1 MKRFGPALLLIPI
14 LFSCDQRAA
23 KAVSCA
29 ISDEKLSVAFTDPER
44 ARDYLT
50 KLADRLK
57 TGEPKAAGEA
67 AELVATIVECLR

>member
-1 MKRFGPALLLIPI
+1 MKSLTIVLAALLIS
-14 LFSCDQRAA
+14 SCDQKAA

-29 ISDEKLSVAFTDPER
+29 IADEKLSVAFTDPAR

-50 KLADRLK
+50 RLADRLK

-67 AELVATIVECLR
+67 AELVATSVECLR

>member
-1 MKRFGPALLLIPI
+1 MKRFAPSILLIPL
-14 LFSCDQRAA
+14 LFSCDQKAA

-29 ISDEKLSVAFTDPER
+29 VADEKLSVAFTDPAR

-50 KLADRLK
+50 RLADRLES
-57 TGEPKAAGEA
+57 GEPKAAGEA